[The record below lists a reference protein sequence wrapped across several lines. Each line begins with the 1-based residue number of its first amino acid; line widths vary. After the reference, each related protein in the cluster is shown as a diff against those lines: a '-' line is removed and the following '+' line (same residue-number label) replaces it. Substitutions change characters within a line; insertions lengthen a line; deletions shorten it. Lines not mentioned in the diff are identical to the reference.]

1 MAGLGAGAAA
11 LVACGSGAASNVPTA
26 GVAGSS
32 SDGPQVLRYGSAP
45 RQHIELTK
53 PTDGTGPVPVV
64 VLLHGGF
71 WMSAYD
77 LGLMRPLVP
86 SLVAKGWAVANVEY
100 RSVGDHGGGWPGTL
114 DDAAAAI
121 DALAGTEEV
130 GLDVTR
136 VVVLGHSAGGQL
148 AVWLAGRHRLP
159 SGAPGA
165 DPKVRPIGV
174 VAEAG
179 VLDLVAAADQGLGGG
194 AVTALLDGSPSTVP
208 DRYAIAS
215 PVARVPIGVPVVLVH
230 GPDDGV
236 VPLDQSTHY
245 RDVATR
251 AGEDVTL
258 TEVPGDHFALIDPT
272 TTAGAAALAAVSR
285 LLAR

>member
-1 MAGLGAGAAA
+1 MSVPATRGL
-11 LVACGSGAASNVPTA
+11 
-26 GVAGSS
+26 
-32 SDGPQVLRYGSAP
+32 QVVRYGSAP
-45 RQHIELTK
+45 RQRIELTT
-53 PTDGTGPVPVV
+53 PAHATGPVPVV
-64 VLLHGGF
+64 VVFHGGF

-77 LGLMRPLVP
+77 LSLMRPLVP
-86 SLVAKGWAVANVEY
+86 SLVSQGWAVANVEY
-100 RSVGDHGGGWPGTL
+100 RSVGDPGGGWPGTL

-121 DALAGTEEV
+121 DALGGAGVT

-148 AVWLAGRHRLP
+148 AAWLAGRHRLP

-179 VLDLVAAADQGLGGG
+179 VLDLVAAASQGLGGD
-194 AVTALLDGSPSTVP
+194 AATALLGGSPVEVP
-208 DRYAIAS
+208 DRYAIVS
-215 PVARVPIGVPVVLVH
+215 PLDRVPIGVPVVLVH

-251 AGEDVTL
+251 AGDEVTF
-258 TEVPGDHFALIDPT
+258 TEVPGDHSPSSIRPPRPGRPLGGGVPSAR
-272 TTAGAAALAAVSR
+272 LAVPRERGKIASAEGGRSR
-285 LLAR
+285 